1 MSPLLP
7 GSCTLLIILVIMHQL
22 AKTKAEFNALKAM
35 VENAVAFFYP
45 NDPSSAARAPHLFD
59 GLPTCSR

>member
-1 MSPLLP
+1 
-7 GSCTLLIILVIMHQL
+7 MHQL